1 MSEELKPCPF
11 CGGSEILR
19 DGVSGWPLEDLPEC
33 WVICETCGVSTNVFQ
48 SSKMAEAAWNLRT
61 PIEE

>member
-1 MSEELKPCPF
+1 MSKELKPCPF

-19 DGVSGWPLEDLPEC
+19 D
-33 WVICETCGVSTNVFQ
+33 ETCGVSTNVFQ

-61 PIEE
+61 PIEAIS